1 MEISD
6 NTWINFAV
14 AAVSGGAATA
24 IIQSVVN
31 RRRSK
36 AEINAIDAKSE
47 IGIAN
52 TAFQMIDRLQKSLK
66 DLEEKIHK
74 LEQSNQEL
82 NKRVSDLDSH
92 NQQLASDLQLK
103 IDKSV
108 ELEKVNNA
116 LLRTLTETR
125 LKLDDCLEKVPRPDS
140 SN

>member
-92 NQQLASDLQLK
+92 NQQLDL
-103 IDKSV
+103 S
-108 ELEKVNNA
+108 
-116 LLRTLTETR
+116 
-125 LKLDDCLEKVPRPDS
+125 
-140 SN
+140 

>member
-125 LKLDDCLEKVPRPDS
+125 LKLDYCLEKVPLPDS